1 MYFKS
6 SFYCLILCFLSL
18 NFLGAQ
24 NLLIDGSIIDDND
37 FEIPFAA
44 VGILKKNIGTTSTIE
59 GTFSFIVSPN
69 EIEDSLEISSIGFKT
84 FKIKV
89 KDYIDK
95 KVKTI
100 RLSEQLTQLDEV
112 IVKAPINYIEK
123 ALKLLK
129 TNTISVNH
137 QLNLLYRRWDVE
149 ENKCAFF
156 IEQYIKVIDRG
167 PNSYMVKSNIENQ
180 RKSADYRFVKNEAK
194 FHPLQY
200 TEWNNPLRKG
210 IKVKSFKWKKIKNS
224 TYDKEDVL
232 FFEGV
237 NENKDKINI
246 VIGFETYKIYQ
257 IEYDWKPNV
266 GRSQRGMWIYK
277 KNNEGKLYLSYHN
290 REWVGARKLPEN
302 VRKTIINSG
311 QKVREYYPVSFR
323 HELIVTQMTQ
333 QKQNF
338 DKFDDMEQKDM
349 SLYDVAYNKSFWHN
363 FSLPPETDYYK
374 KNIKELES
382 RFGVSIE
389 TQFKYSN

>member
-6 SFYCLILCFLSL
+6 SFYCLILSFLSL

-100 RLSEQLTQLDEV
+100 RLSEQLTKLDEV

-194 FHPLQY
+194 YHPLQY

-210 IKVKSFKWKKIKNS
+210 IKIKSFKWKKIKNS
-224 TYDKEDVL
+224 TYDNEEVL

-237 NENKDKINI
+237 NENKDKINM

-302 VRKTIINSG
+302 VRKTMINSG

>member
-6 SFYCLILCFLSL
+6 SFYCLILSFLSL

-59 GTFSFIVSPN
+59 GTFSFIVSPY
-69 EIEDSLEISSIGFKT
+69 EIEDSQEISSIGFKT

-224 TYDKEDVL
+224 TYDNEDVL

-302 VRKTIINSG
+302 VRKTMINSG

>member
-6 SFYCLILCFLSL
+6 SFYCLILSFLSL

-59 GTFSFIVSPN
+59 GTFSFIVSQN

-100 RLSEQLTQLDEV
+100 RLSQQLTQLDEV

-156 IEQYIKVIDRG
+156 IEQFIKVIDRG
-167 PNSYMVKSNIENQ
+167 PNSYMVKSTIENQ

-224 TYDKEDVL
+224 TYDNEDVL

-302 VRKTIINSG
+302 VRKTMINSG

-338 DKFDDMEQKDM
+338 DKFNDMEQKDM

>member
-6 SFYCLILCFLSL
+6 SFYCLILSFLSL

-100 RLSEQLTQLDEV
+100 RLSEQLTKLDEV

-167 PNSYMVKSNIENQ
+167 PNSYMIKSNIENQ

-224 TYDKEDVL
+224 TYDNEEVL

-237 NENKDKINI
+237 NENKDKINM

-290 REWVGARKLPEN
+290 REWVGARKLPQN
-302 VRKTIINSG
+302 VRKTMINSG

>member
-18 NFLGAQ
+18 NFLAAQ

-167 PNSYMVKSNIENQ
+167 PNSYIVKSSIENQ

-224 TYDKEDVL
+224 TYDNEDVL

-266 GRSQRGMWIYK
+266 GRSQRGMWLYK

-290 REWVGARKLPEN
+290 REWVGARKLPKN
-302 VRKTIINSG
+302 VRKTMINSG
-311 QKVREYYPVSFR
+311 QKFR
-323 HELIVTQMTQ
+323 
-333 QKQNF
+333 
-338 DKFDDMEQKDM
+338 
-349 SLYDVAYNKSFWHN
+349 
-363 FSLPPETDYYK
+363 
-374 KNIKELES
+374 
-382 RFGVSIE
+382 
-389 TQFKYSN
+389 

>member
-6 SFYCLILCFLSL
+6 SFYCLILSFLSL

-59 GTFSFIVSPN
+59 GTFSFIVSQN

-224 TYDKEDVL
+224 TYDNEDVL

-302 VRKTIINSG
+302 VRKTMINSG

>member
-6 SFYCLILCFLSL
+6 SFYCLILSFLSL

-100 RLSEQLTQLDEV
+100 RLSEQLTKLDEV

-167 PNSYMVKSNIENQ
+167 PNSYMIKSNIENQ

-224 TYDKEDVL
+224 TYDNEDVL

-290 REWVGARKLPEN
+290 REWVGARKLPQN
-302 VRKTIINSG
+302 VRKTMINSG

>member
-6 SFYCLILCFLSL
+6 SFYCLILSFLSL

-69 EIEDSLEISSIGFKT
+69 EIDDSLEISSIGFKT

-89 KDYIDK
+89 KDYINK

-112 IVKAPINYIEK
+112 VVKAPINYIEK

-210 IKVKSFKWKKIKNS
+210 IKVKSFKWKKIKKRWWHR
-224 TYDKEDVL
+224 YRIK
-232 FFEGV
+232 
-237 NENKDKINI
+237 
-246 VIGFETYKIYQ
+246 
-257 IEYDWKPNV
+257 
-266 GRSQRGMWIYK
+266 RC
-277 KNNEGKLYLSYHN
+277 LY
-290 REWVGARKLPEN
+290 
-302 VRKTIINSG
+302 T
-311 QKVREYYPVSFR
+311 
-323 HELIVTQMTQ
+323 M
-333 QKQNF
+333 
-338 DKFDDMEQKDM
+338 
-349 SLYDVAYNKSFWHN
+349 
-363 FSLPPETDYYK
+363 
-374 KNIKELES
+374 
-382 RFGVSIE
+382 
-389 TQFKYSN
+389 

>member
-6 SFYCLILCFLSL
+6 SFYCLILSFLSL

-100 RLSEQLTQLDEV
+100 RLSEQLTKLDEV

-149 ENKCAFF
+149 ENRCAFF

-167 PNSYMVKSNIENQ
+167 PNSYMIKSNIENQ

-224 TYDKEDVL
+224 TYDNEEVL

-237 NENKDKINI
+237 NENKDKINM

-290 REWVGARKLPEN
+290 REWVGARKLPQN
-302 VRKTIINSG
+302 VRKTMINSG

>member
-6 SFYCLILCFLSL
+6 SFYCLILSFLSL

-100 RLSEQLTQLDEV
+100 RLSEQLTKLDEV

-224 TYDKEDVL
+224 TYDNEDVL

-302 VRKTIINSG
+302 VRKTMINSG

>member
-6 SFYCLILCFLSL
+6 SFYCLILSFLSL

-100 RLSEQLTQLDEV
+100 RLSEQLTKLDEV

-224 TYDKEDVL
+224 TYDNEEVL

-237 NENKDKINI
+237 NENKDKINM

-302 VRKTIINSG
+302 VRKTMINSG

>member
-6 SFYCLILCFLSL
+6 SFYCLILSFLSL

-84 FKIKV
+84 FKIKI

-194 FHPLQY
+194 FHSLQY

-224 TYDKEDVL
+224 TYDNEDVL

-237 NENKDKINI
+237 NENKDKINM
-246 VIGFETYKIYQ
+246 VIGFKTYKIYQ

-302 VRKTIINSG
+302 VRKTMINSG

-323 HELIVTQMTQ
+323 HELIVTEMTQ

>member
-6 SFYCLILCFLSL
+6 SFYCLILSFLSL

-149 ENKCAFF
+149 ENIC
-156 IEQYIKVIDRG
+156 R
-167 PNSYMVKSNIENQ
+167 
-180 RKSADYRFVKNEAK
+180 
-194 FHPLQY
+194 
-200 TEWNNPLRKG
+200 
-210 IKVKSFKWKKIKNS
+210 
-224 TYDKEDVL
+224 
-232 FFEGV
+232 
-237 NENKDKINI
+237 
-246 VIGFETYKIYQ
+246 
-257 IEYDWKPNV
+257 
-266 GRSQRGMWIYK
+266 
-277 KNNEGKLYLSYHN
+277 
-290 REWVGARKLPEN
+290 
-302 VRKTIINSG
+302 
-311 QKVREYYPVSFR
+311 
-323 HELIVTQMTQ
+323 
-333 QKQNF
+333 
-338 DKFDDMEQKDM
+338 
-349 SLYDVAYNKSFWHN
+349 YN
-363 FSLPPETDYYK
+363 
-374 KNIKELES
+374 
-382 RFGVSIE
+382 
-389 TQFKYSN
+389 

>member
-302 VRKTIINSG
+302 VRKTMINSG

>member
-6 SFYCLILCFLSL
+6 SFYCLILSFLSL

-224 TYDKEDVL
+224 TYDNEDVL
-232 FFEGV
+232 FLEGV

-266 GRSQRGMWIYK
+266 GRSQRGMWLYK

-302 VRKTIINSG
+302 VRKTMINSG

-323 HELIVTQMTQ
+323 HELIVTHMTQ

-363 FSLPPETDYYK
+363 FSLPPKTDYYK

>member
-6 SFYCLILCFLSL
+6 SFYCLILSFLSL

-59 GTFSFIVSPN
+59 GTFSFIVSQN

-224 TYDKEDVL
+224 TYDNEDVL

-237 NENKDKINI
+237 SENKDKINI

-302 VRKTIINSG
+302 VRKTMINSG

-338 DKFDDMEQKDM
+338 DKFNDMEQKDM

>member
-6 SFYCLILCFLSL
+6 SFYCLILSFLSL

-224 TYDKEDVL
+224 TYDNEDVL

-302 VRKTIINSG
+302 VRKTMINSG

-333 QKQNF
+333 QKQKF

>member
-224 TYDKEDVL
+224 TYDNEDVL

-266 GRSQRGMWIYK
+266 GRSQRGMWLYK

-302 VRKTIINSG
+302 VRKTMINSG

-338 DKFDDMEQKDM
+338 DKFDDMVQKDM
-349 SLYDVAYNKSFWHN
+349 SLYDITYNKSFWHN

-374 KNIKELES
+374 KNIQELES

>member
-6 SFYCLILCFLSL
+6 SFYCLILSFLSL

-69 EIEDSLEISSIGFKT
+69 EIDDSLEISSIGFKT

-89 KDYIDK
+89 KDYINK

-129 TNTISVNH
+129 INTISVNH

-224 TYDKEDVL
+224 TYDNEDVL

-257 IEYDWKPNV
+257 IEYVWKPNV

-302 VRKTIINSG
+302 VRKTMINSG

-338 DKFDDMEQKDM
+338 DKFDDMVQKDM
-349 SLYDVAYNKSFWHN
+349 SLYDITYNKSFWHN

>member
-6 SFYCLILCFLSL
+6 SFYCLILSFLSL

-59 GTFSFIVSPN
+59 GTFSFLVSPN

-112 IVKAPINYIEK
+112 VVKAPINYIEK

-167 PNSYMVKSNIENQ
+167 PNSYMVKSSIENQ

-224 TYDKEDVL
+224 TYDNEDVL

-302 VRKTIINSG
+302 VRKTMINSG

-363 FSLPPETDYYK
+363 FSLPPKTDYYK

>member
-6 SFYCLILCFLSL
+6 SFYCLILSSLSL

-69 EIEDSLEISSIGFKT
+69 EIEDSFEISSIGFKT

-224 TYDKEDVL
+224 TYDNEDVL

-302 VRKTIINSG
+302 VRKTMINSG

>member
-6 SFYCLILCFLSL
+6 SFYCLILSFLSL

-100 RLSEQLTQLDEV
+100 RLSEQLTKLDEV

-149 ENKCAFF
+149 ENRCAFF

-167 PNSYMVKSNIENQ
+167 PNSYMIKSNIENQ

-224 TYDKEDVL
+224 TYDNEEVL

-290 REWVGARKLPEN
+290 REWVGARKLPQN
-302 VRKTIINSG
+302 VRKTMINSG

>member
-6 SFYCLILCFLSL
+6 SFYCLILSFLSL

-167 PNSYMVKSNIENQ
+167 PNSYMVKSSIENQ

-224 TYDKEDVL
+224 TYDNEDVL

-277 KNNEGKLYLSYHN
+277 KNDEGKLYLSYHN

-302 VRKTIINSG
+302 VRKTMINSG

-338 DKFDDMEQKDM
+338 DKFDDMVQKDM
-349 SLYDVAYNKSFWHN
+349 SLYDITYNKSFWHN
-363 FSLPPETDYYK
+363 FSLNYLTDYIK
-374 KNIKELES
+374 KIQKNLKLNLRILVNI
-382 RFGVSIE
+382 I
-389 TQFKYSN
+389 